1 MYSFEKRVLSLPSS
15 KKSQVGILSVSK
27 ERNTMNADFPDREHF
42 LDFSGKK
49 REFEYLVHENDLGY
63 LIRAKETKDIGY
75 EFHAFSENNP
85 YHALGEI
92 RQKIRKRL
100 STRYLQKEGGKYHL
114 YHDEAKGHI
123 SYGGV
128 VIDGIFIPF
137 EHLNEMIQTY
147 EGFHIEIKI
156 KGLEEE

>member
-1 MYSFEKRVLSLPSS
+1 MNLDFSS
-15 KKSQVGILSVSK
+15 
-27 ERNTMNADFPDREHF
+27 REQYM
-42 LDFSGKK
+42 DFSGKK
-49 REFEYLVHENDLGY
+49 REFEYLVHESDSGY

-75 EFHAFSENNP
+75 EFHAFSEKSL
-85 YHALGEI
+85 YHAFGQI

-100 STRYLQKEGGKYHL
+100 STRYLQKEAGKYCF

-137 EHLNEMIQTY
+137 GQLNEIIQTY
-147 EGFHIEIKI
+147 EGFHIEIRI
-156 KGLEEE
+156 KELEEE